1 MPSLEYIVFSS
12 QWDILSKLTNIPF
25 GLVNKLLTTP
35 KNRKTE
41 LTRKCCFGICLQN
54 EFLHQDK
61 PGKLEVGPRFKQ
73 SKLIISKDAAM

>member
-1 MPSLEYIVFSS
+1 MPSLEYIVF
-12 QWDILSKLTNIPF
+12 QFPVDIQSKLTNLPF

-54 EFLHQDK
+54 QFLHQDK
-61 PGKLEVGPRFKQ
+61 PGKLEGGPRFKQ
-73 SKLIISKDAAM
+73 NKLIISKDAAM